1 MANIILTTLFEQKKR
16 EFHTEGQ
23 GNDRFR
29 ADFLNA
35 VNRAGRRI
43 NRDAD
48 LETRITAVNSV
59 EGTVALDET
68 YEDVLSD
75 LITVNLIQMGQKVRS
90 GSEDD
95 YRQLVRQ
102 MPNKIDSIRQDIMNQ
117 AIDDDTD
124 DESDF
129 VGLGALGG

>member
-1 MANIILTTLFEQKKR
+1 MADIILTTLFEQKKL

-23 GNDRFR
+23 GGDRFR
-29 ADFLNA
+29 SDFLNA

-48 LETRITAVNSV
+48 LETRITEVTAV
-59 EGTVALDET
+59 EGTIDLDET

-75 LITVNLIQMGQKVRS
+75 IVTVNLVQMGQKVRR
-90 GSEDD
+90 GTEDD

-102 MPNKIDSIRQDIMNQ
+102 LPSKIDSIRQDIMNQ
-117 AIDDDTD
+117 AIDADTD

-129 VGLGALGG
+129 VGLGGLG